1 MKQLISRIDDD
12 LHRRLKERAA
22 QEGRSL
28 NDLVAAVLADAVDDA
43 PASFRRRLAASG
55 LRVLPPSS
63 PVPDQ
68 REQPA
73 DGPGDADAV
82 LDALQKEREGR

>member
-28 NDLVAAVLADAVDDA
+28 NDLVAAVLAEAVDDA

-68 REQPA
+68 RDEPTIA
-73 DGPGDADAV
+73 HGDGEAV
-82 LDALQKEREGR
+82 LDALRAERDSR